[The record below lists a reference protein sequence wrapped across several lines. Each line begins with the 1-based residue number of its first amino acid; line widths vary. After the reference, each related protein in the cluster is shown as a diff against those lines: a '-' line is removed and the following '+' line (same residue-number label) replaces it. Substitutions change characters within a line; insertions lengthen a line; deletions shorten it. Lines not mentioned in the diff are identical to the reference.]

1 MFSFW
6 ITLIFRVR
14 NKFRDP
20 IMSHVQC
27 LRLSTVRDCLSTPE
41 AETFCSNR
49 PHLIKLVLTGT
60 TPVWMRFSI
69 LHVSKLVAVPL
80 GRSSD
85 RGQLASGS
93 SSASRRK
100 QCLRFNLW
108 SAEKLPNTGWH
119 LLKGFFTFPYVCAQ
133 LFLIFNPWSTQ
144 LCRSFLVM
152 STSRNLLLTD
162 RFH

>member
-1 MFSFW
+1 MSNACGWVPWRTVWAHQKQKHF
-6 ITLIFRVR
+6 VR
-14 NKFRDP
+14 IGP
-20 IMSHVQC
+20 TW
-27 LRLSTVRDCLSTPE
+27 LSWFL
-41 AETFCSNR
+41 
-49 PHLIKLVLTGT
+49 L
-60 TPVWMRFSI
+60 VWMRFRI

-119 LLKGFFTFPYVCAQ
+119 LLKAFFTFPYVCVQ

-152 STSRNLLLTD
+152 STSRLVTNRQVSLRLMPTILASVD
-162 RFH
+162 LD